1 MIMVPSFARLFLR
14 LSALVLCVLGLS
26 ACGGWY
32 LRGTQTNNL
41 AVQRVFV
48 ISDSTSYL
56 YSQFLQQL
64 SFSGIQVVSR
74 EKAQAVIE
82 LRREQYDRRVLSVDD
97 ETGKVREM
105 ELGLQVEITIRE
117 PDGSLLAAPDT
128 VNWEQDFVF
137 DEASLL
143 GTEEVDTTIRY
154 QLAKDAARALIFRLE
169 TIDFSRVV
177 NNANKT

>member
-1 MIMVPSFARLFLR
+1 MPLRRQLSGILFALM
-14 LSALVLCVLGLS
+14 CGGLT

-32 LRGTQTNNL
+32 LRGTQANRL
-41 AVQRVFV
+41 PLERVFL
-48 ISDSTSYL
+48 IADSNSYL
-56 YSQFLQQL
+56 RSWFVQQL
-64 SFSGIQVVSR
+64 NYSGINVVSR
-74 EKAQAVIE
+74 RDLADAVIE

-105 ELGLQVEITIRE
+105 ELGLEVEITVRH
-117 PDGSLLAAPDT
+117 PDGSLIAAPAT

-154 QLAKDAARALIFRLE
+154 ELAKDAARALILRLE
-169 TIDFSRVV
+169 TIDFSRLQKH
-177 NNANKT
+177 ASKT